1 MQRILIITTNCAL
14 LVLLLIGLPAATH
27 DQVGNLQLSSARHQS
42 YDDAD
47 WFGHVAAGFNVLA
60 GLFLIKAP
68 KQKIICWEWA
78 GIFAAV
84 LLAYYAFTR
93 GYFNFEWLK
102 KALQWLQHHL

>member
-27 DQVGNLQLSSARHQS
+27 DQVGNLQLSSATTSRMMLLT
-42 YDDAD
+42 
-47 WFGHVAAGFNVLA
+47 GLGIAAGLNVLA

-84 LLAYYAFTR
+84 LLVYYAYTR

-102 KALQWLQHHL
+102 KTLLWLQHHL

>member
-27 DQVGNLQLSSARHQS
+27 DQVGNLQLSSAATSRTMML
-42 YDDAD
+42 A
-47 WFGHVAAGFNVLA
+47 GLGIAAGLNILA

-84 LLAYYAFTR
+84 LLVYYAYTR

-102 KALQWLQHHL
+102 KALLWLQHHL